1 MGENMYRAD
10 LIRAEMG
17 RQNLSRAA
25 LAAKSRLNV
34 NTVAAIC
41 RGKERIEVP
50 TLKKVADSL
59 GLPMADLFTF
69 ESRLQKAA
77 A

>member
-1 MGENMYRAD
+1 MYRAD

-17 RQNLSRAA
+17 RQNLSRSA
-25 LAAKSRLNV
+25 LAAKSCLNV

-41 RGKERIEVP
+41 RGKERVEVP
-50 TLKKVADSL
+50 TLERVAKSL
-59 GLPMADLFTF
+59 GLTMQQLFEPEQRAD
-69 ESRLQKAA
+69 RAA

>member
-1 MGENMYRAD
+1 MYRAD

-25 LAAKSRLNV
+25 LAARSHLNV

-41 RGKERIEVP
+41 RGKERVEVP
-50 TLKKVADSL
+50 TLARVADSL
-59 GLPMADLFTF
+59 GLTMQQLFEPSPQT
-69 ESRLQKAA
+69 EAA
-77 A
+77 HA

>member
-1 MGENMYRAD
+1 MYRAD

-34 NTVAAIC
+34 NTVGAIC
-41 RGKERIEVP
+41 RGKERVEVP
-50 TLKKVADSL
+50 TLARVADSL
-59 GLPMADLFTF
+59 GLTMQQLFEPEQRAERAT
-69 ESRLQKAA
+69 A
-77 A
+77 

>member
-1 MGENMYRAD
+1 
-10 LIRAEMG
+10 MG

-41 RGKERIEVP
+41 RGKERVEVP
-50 TLKKVADSL
+50 TLERVAKSL
-59 GLPMADLFTF
+59 GLTMQQLF
-69 ESRLQKAA
+69 EPEQEAQAVAA
-77 A
+77 

>member
-1 MGENMYRAD
+1 MYRAD

-25 LAAKSRLNV
+25 LAAKSHLNV

-41 RGKERIEVP
+41 RGKERVEVP
-50 TLKKVADSL
+50 TLARVAKSL
-59 GLPMADLFTF
+59 GLSMQQLF
-69 ESRLQKAA
+69 EPEQGSEVSSAA